1 MPDGASSVK
10 PKVPDAADLFVKAT
24 ETLVDGCER
33 ASRREPLAKH
43 RAPDR
48 VRSAV
53 KRKGARNYVLLVIMS
68 LALGVAVT
76 RLFLELSGYP
86 QIATSELHIA
96 HLLWGGL
103 LIFLAALMTLTLC
116 NRWVYNVAA
125 IFAGL
130 GMGLFLDE
138 VGKFITQSNDYFY
151 PPAAS
156 VIYVLFLLTVWLYLR
171 VRRPS
176 AQEPRAVMY
185 RVLEGLGEVLDRD
198 LDLEER
204 AELHTR
210 LAFVEEQADDGDL
223 ARLAGTLRD
232 FVSSDEIYTVPP
244 PETVSARLRKWARSF
259 EARYVP
265 CGAVRFLL
273 VGFLVL
279 LACLALGN
287 VARYVVDSVD
297 PSQWGALANRILRH
311 EVAASGGGAPILT
324 AWIALEG
331 LVGLLLL
338 VAASLLALGREQGA
352 LRLSSGTLL
361 FYLVVVDV
369 LAFYYMQFSTIILV
383 GFQFLALCGVR
394 YYQRRQLS
402 LALSGSP

>member
-1 MPDGASSVK
+1 MSDRWSADR

-24 ETLVDGCER
+24 ESLVDGWER
-33 ASRREPLAKH
+33 ASRRERLE
-43 RAPDR
+43 RSLAPDR

-68 LALGVAVT
+68 MALSVAAT

-96 HLLWGGL
+96 HVLWGGL
-103 LIFLAALMTLTLC
+103 FIFLGALLPLTLC
-116 NRWVYNVAA
+116 NRWVYSVAA

-185 RVLEGLGEVLDRD
+185 RVLEGMGEVLDRD
-198 LDLEER
+198 LDADER

-210 LAFVEEQADDGDL
+210 LAFVEQHADHPDL
-223 ARLAGTLRD
+223 ASLAGTLRAFLASED
-232 FVSSDEIYTVPP
+232 LHTVPP
-244 PETVSARLRKWARSF
+244 PETWSVRLRRWARSF
-259 EARYVP
+259 EARCIP
-265 CGAVRFLL
+265 CGLLRFLL
-273 VGFLVL
+273 VGLLLL
-279 LACLALGN
+279 LACIALGN
-287 VARYVVDSVD
+287 AARYILDSFN
-297 PSQWGALANRILRH
+297 PSQWGALANRILGH
-311 EVAASGGGAPILT
+311 EVAVSGSPTAVLT
-324 AWIALEG
+324 VWVALEG

-338 VAASLLALGREQGA
+338 AAAMLLVFGRQHGA
-352 LRLSSGTLL
+352 LRLSCGTLL

-383 GFQFLALCGVR
+383 GCQFLALCGIR
-394 YYQRRQLS
+394 YYQRRQF
-402 LALSGSP
+402 SPSF